1 MTETQSTDAAEG
13 HLQVRARI
21 AAAARSAGRAEGDV
35 TLVAVTKTIDQAP
48 IRSVIAAG
56 QVDFGEN
63 RVQEAKS
70 KWPELKAA
78 HPATRLHLIG
88 PLQTNK
94 VKDAVELFDV
104 IHTLDRPKLAEAIAA
119 ELAKGTRRLE
129 LFIQVNTGEE
139 QQKAGIGPTETD
151 DFIAL
156 CRDRLA
162 LPVVGL
168 MCIPPLDEE
177 PALHFALL
185 AKIGRANGL
194 TRLSMG
200 MSGDLETAIGLG
212 ATHVRVGTAIF
223 GVRPSA

>member
-1 MTETQSTDAAEG
+1 MSDTQSIDAAG
-13 HLQVRARI
+13 GYRLVRDRI
-21 AAAARSAGRAEGDV
+21 AAAARDAGRPEAEV
-35 TLVAVTKTIDQAP
+35 TLVAVTKTIGPDP

-56 QVDFGEN
+56 QLDFGEN

-78 HPATRLHLIG
+78 NPSTRLHLIG

-104 IHTLDRPKLAEAIAA
+104 VHSIDRPKLAEAMAA
-119 ELAKGTRRLE
+119 ELDRNKRRMT

-139 QQKAGIGPTETD
+139 SQKAGIGPREAGA
-151 DFIAL
+151 FVSF
-156 CRDRLA
+156 CRNELQ
-162 LPVVGL
+162 LPIVGL

-177 PALHFALL
+177 PSLHFALL
-185 AKIGRANGL
+185 AKIARDNDLAH
-194 TRLSMG
+194 LSMG
-200 MSGDLETAIGLG
+200 MSGDLETAIALG

-223 GVRPSA
+223 GDRPKP

>member
-13 HLQVRARI
+13 HRQVRARI

-35 TLVAVTKTIDQAP
+35 TLVAVTKTIGQAP

-78 HPATRLHLIG
+78 HPETRLHLIG

-185 AKIGRANGL
+185 AKIARANGL

-223 GVRPSA
+223 GERPRA

>member
-1 MTETQSTDAAEG
+1 MSETQSIDAAG
-13 HLQVRARI
+13 GYRLVRDRI
-21 AAAARSAGRAEGDV
+21 AAAARDAGRPEADV
-35 TLVAVTKTIDQAP
+35 MLVAVTKTIGPEP

-56 QVDFGEN
+56 QLDFGEN

-70 KWPELKAA
+70 KWPELKVA
-78 HPATRLHLIG
+78 HPSTRLHLIG

-104 IHTLDRPKLAEAIAA
+104 IHSIDRPKLAEAMAA
-119 ELAKGTRRLE
+119 ELDRNKRRMT

-139 QQKAGIGPTETD
+139 PQKAGVGPREAG
-151 DFIAL
+151 DFVSF
-156 CRDRLA
+156 CRDDLRL
-162 LPVVGL
+162 PIVGL

-185 AKIGRANGL
+185 AKIARDNDLAH
-194 TRLSMG
+194 LSMG
-200 MSGDLETAIGLG
+200 MSGDLETAIALG

-223 GVRPSA
+223 GDRPKP